1 MDSTSNV
8 ILLRHPRDVLASF
21 HAGLGDGESAVAES
35 GLLSL
40 WDIFTYIKE
49 TKSNKNDDDRVCIIL
64 HDDLI
69 GNPEVTLRALCKNL
83 GIDFTPSMLKWEKG
97 GIPEDVFGQK
107 HGTIHPMRQ
116 ILSSRKALSPA

>member
-1 MDSTSNV
+1 M

-21 HAGLGDGESAVAES
+21 HAGLGDVESAVAES

-40 WDIFTYIKE
+40 WDILHTSRRQKV
-49 TKSNKNDDDRVCIIL
+49 TKDDDRVCIIL

-69 GNPEVTLRALCKNL
+69 GNPEALCEPCVKSL
-83 GIDFTPSMLKWEKG
+83 ALTSPSMLKWEKG
-97 GIPEDVFGQK
+97 GIPEMVFGQK

-116 ILSSRKALSPA
+116 ILHQERH